1 MSLNKA
7 FFKNIVTEFH
17 IFSHNSGVVCD
28 SLYEIGDNMTRI
40 TFILSAAMLTGLAA
54 CSTVPEPEPEPVIVT
69 PPQPVLTCA
78 PISSLQKVTVPAET
92 KVQYYSTGIDNGE
105 YGDIE
110 SARLKRT
117 IVIKPA
123 QVFYVNSEGR
133 EVLDICE
140 NVVTGD
146 VGPGVGE
153 IIEGG

>member
-1 MSLNKA
+1 
-7 FFKNIVTEFH
+7 
-17 IFSHNSGVVCD
+17 
-28 SLYEIGDNMTRI
+28 MTRI
-40 TFILSAAMLTGLAA
+40 TFILSAAILTGLAA

-123 QVFYVNSEGR
+123 QVFYVNSDCLLYTSPSPR
-133 EVLDICE
+133 D
-140 NVVTGD
+140 
-146 VGPGVGE
+146 
-153 IIEGG
+153 

>member
-1 MSLNKA
+1 
-7 FFKNIVTEFH
+7 
-17 IFSHNSGVVCD
+17 
-28 SLYEIGDNMTRI
+28 MTRI

-133 EVLDICE
+133 EVLDLSLIH
-140 NVVTGD
+140 
-146 VGPGVGE
+146 
-153 IIEGG
+153 I

>member
-1 MSLNKA
+1 
-7 FFKNIVTEFH
+7 
-17 IFSHNSGVVCD
+17 
-28 SLYEIGDNMTRI
+28 MTRI

-54 CSTVPEPEPEPVIVT
+54 CSTVPEPEPEPVIVI

-105 YGDIE
+105 YSDIE
-110 SARLKRT
+110 SPRLKRT
-117 IVIKPA
+117 IVTKPA

-140 NVVTGD
+140 DVVTGD